1 MKTNL
6 FHSSSVSRLFL
17 LVMAL
22 LAVIVLAACGGEDA
36 APEAA
41 APTEAA
47 AAPADAATAEPTA
60 IPPTA
65 EPTAAPSPVPPTA
78 EPSALATGECGN
90 EFYPVVEGRALT
102 YTTNTEGLGAGDY
115 TTIFSN
121 VTDSSFTLTTDVGD
135 GDFIATDW
143 QCAADGLLSPEFTQ
157 MPGGM
162 DDLQIEF
169 VEATGFTIPA
179 VDKFR
184 VGESWPTH
192 YVANATMAVG
202 DSDPIVMVQTIDM
215 TNTVTGIEAVSVPAG
230 DYPEAVVV
238 DTVTTINIGMTID
251 GVEQTMNVIEM
262 SYQSWYVEG
271 IGLVRQEIADFF
283 GEAGGSYLTEL
294 VTIE

>member
-1 MKTNL
+1 MKTYP
-6 FHSSSVSRLFL
+6 SRTFYISRIVL
-17 LVMAL
+17 LLIGLTAAL
-22 LAVIVLAACGGEDA
+22 TLAACGGDDA
-36 APEAA
+36 PPEAA
-41 APTEAA
+41 APTAAAAVPTA
-47 AAPADAATAEPTA
+47 AAPAEPTA
-60 IPPTA
+60 VPPTA

-78 EPSALATGECGN
+78 EPPALATGECGN

-102 YTTNTEGLGAGDY
+102 YSTNAEGLGEGDY
-115 TTIFSN
+115 TTTFSN
-121 VTDSSFTLTTDVGD
+121 VTDSSFTLTTDVGE

-162 DDLQIEF
+162 EDLQVEF
-169 VEATGFTIPA
+169 VEATGFTIPTA
-179 VDKFR
+179 DKFR

-192 YVANATMAVG
+192 YVANATMAVA

-238 DTVTTINIGMTID
+238 DTVTTITIGMTVD
-251 GVEQTMNVIEM
+251 GVEQTMNAIEM

-271 IGLVRQEIADFF
+271 IGLVRQEIAGFF
-283 GEAGGSYLTEL
+283 DEAGGSYVTEL
-294 VTIE
+294 VSIE